1 LPQLNERLKKEFQ
14 SPQGSGTPPASAT
27 PGK

>member
-14 SPQGSGTPPASAT
+14 THQGIGSPSAS